1 MFAQSIM
8 KICGWSE
15 NILLKLH
22 NYQTENIII
31 LSSTETCIAQWEN
44 TWEFVSKSLNKDLQ
58 YNHLSAGNWNCMIV
72 VNSFKN
78 HLNIVYRFLVGDEK
92 T

>member
-15 NILLKLH
+15 NNLLKLH

-44 TWEFVSKSLNKDLQ
+44 TWEFVSKSLNKRPAVQSFVCRQLE
-58 YNHLSAGNWNCMIV
+58 LSDSCK
-72 VNSFKN
+72 F
-78 HLNIVYRFLVGDEK
+78 F
-92 T
+92 